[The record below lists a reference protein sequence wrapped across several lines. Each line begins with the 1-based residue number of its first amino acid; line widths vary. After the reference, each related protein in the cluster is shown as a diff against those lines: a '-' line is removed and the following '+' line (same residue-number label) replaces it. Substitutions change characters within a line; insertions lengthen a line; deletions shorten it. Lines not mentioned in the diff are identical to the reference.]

1 MIAPAVGEYNWVL
14 PDAPQ
19 SKSFVRVDTTVI
31 VDDTSVR
38 QKTIKK
44 TICRSGWT
52 AKIRPP
58 VSYTKRAQAPADG
71 AVRGDGLT
79 LGLGG
84 GSSDPA

>member
-1 MIAPAVGEYNWVL
+1 M
-14 PDAPQ
+14 
-19 SKSFVRVDTTVI
+19 TVI

-58 VSYTKRAQAPADG
+58 VSYTNALKLQQMAQYEG
-71 AVRGDGLT
+71 T
-79 LGLGG
+79 
-84 GSSDPA
+84 GSPSDY

>member
-58 VSYTKRAQAPADG
+58 VSYTNALKLQQMAQYEG
-71 AVRGDGLT
+71 T
-79 LGLGG
+79 
-84 GSSDPA
+84 GSPSD